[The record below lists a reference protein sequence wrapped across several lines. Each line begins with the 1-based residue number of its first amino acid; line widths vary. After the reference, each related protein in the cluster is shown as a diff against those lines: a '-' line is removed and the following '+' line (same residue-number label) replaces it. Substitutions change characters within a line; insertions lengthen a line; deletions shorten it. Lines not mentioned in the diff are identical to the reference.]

1 MKKILC
7 FIDCLSSGGAQ
18 RQIVEL
24 TKILKEHKYEVKIIV
39 YHDIPFYNKELDKN
53 NIQYEYIKKANNSWI
68 RIPVILNYIRK
79 FNPDIVISYLN
90 IPCIIACIGKLLGQK
105 YKLIVSER
113 NTTQKITL
121 RERIKFNLYRF
132 ADLIVPNS
140 YSQEYFIKKHYP
152 SLSKKISTIT
162 NMVDTEYFSPTE
174 NSKQSKVIEIIGV
187 GRIDS
192 QKNVLTLLDA
202 IYQLASKGYRFHF
215 KWFGQKYP
223 HYYEQCINKLQKLN
237 LTSYF
242 EFKDATTDI
251 KTEYLKA
258 DVFCLPSLYEGFP
271 NVLCEAM
278 SCGLPV
284 LCSNICDNPY
294 IVNDNGILFHPNDA
308 KDIVSAFETFF
319 HLSNEERATMG
330 NQSRQIAVKLFSKQ
344 TFANKYLNLINI

>member
-7 FIDCLSSGGAQ
+7 LIDCLSSGGAQ
-18 RQIVEL
+18 RQMVEL

-53 NIQYEYIKKANNSWI
+53 NIQYEYIKKANNSWT

-113 NTTQKITL
+113 NTTQKITF
-121 RERIKFNLYRF
+121 RERIKFFLYRF
-132 ADLIVPNS
+132 ADVIIPNS
-140 YSQEYFIKKHYP
+140 FTQEFFIKRHFP

-162 NMVDTEYFSPTE
+162 NMVNTNYFSPTE
-174 NSKQSKVIEIIGV
+174 KNVKSEVTEIIGV
-187 GRIDS
+187 GRIDP
-192 QKNVLTLLDA
+192 QKNILALLDA
-202 IYQLASKGYRFHF
+202 ISQLISKGYQFHF
-215 KWFGQKYP
+215 TWFGQIFP
-223 HYYEQCINKLQKLN
+223 HYYEKCITKIQVLN
-237 LTSYF
+237 LSNYF
-242 EFKDATTDI
+242 EFKTPTTDI

-258 DVFCLPSLYEGFP
+258 DAFCLPSIYEGFP

-284 LCSNICDNPY
+284 LCSNVCDNPH
-294 IVNDNGILFHPNDA
+294 IVNDNGILFCPTDTKA
-308 KDIVSAFETFF
+308 MVSAFETFF
-319 HLSNEERATMG
+319 QLSNEEKTKMG
-330 NQSRQIAVKLFSKQ
+330 NHSRQIAMELFSRE
-344 TFANKYLNLINI
+344 TFANKYLNLLNN